1 MLWAGRET
9 RGSLPPNSIITG
21 IMETV
26 VFSHP
31 IPDNG
36 EAIAWPEI
44 EKSRNARGS

>member
-1 MLWAGRET
+1 
-9 RGSLPPNSIITG
+9 
-21 IMETV
+21 MEPI

-44 EKSRNARGS
+44 EKAVMRMVPEAVAEIVRLV

>member
-1 MLWAGRET
+1 
-9 RGSLPPNSIITG
+9 
-21 IMETV
+21 METV